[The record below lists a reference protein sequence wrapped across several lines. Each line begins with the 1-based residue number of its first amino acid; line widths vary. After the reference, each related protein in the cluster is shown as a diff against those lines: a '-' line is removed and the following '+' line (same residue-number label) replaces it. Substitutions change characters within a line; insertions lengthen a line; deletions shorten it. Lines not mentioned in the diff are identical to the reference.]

1 MNICIELRTKKSPE
15 DMAMRDDAAR
25 VTRRTKNEYVRD
37 GYRNTF
43 VSNLEETVKNIFPI
57 HTFYFRLVFA

>member
-1 MNICIELRTKKSPE
+1 
-15 DMAMRDDAAR
+15 MAMRDAAAS

-43 VSNLEETVKNIFPI
+43 VSNLEETVKNIFLI
-57 HTFYFRLVFA
+57 HTFNFRLVFA